1 MGKIKEHE
9 EKQKY
14 LAVDDYIL
22 EKELDKIKET
32 TGIKKINDTK
42 WLIAKWYYF

>member
-1 MGKIKEHE
+1 MSLYFYELMGKIKEHE

-14 LAVDDYIL
+14 LVVDDYIL

-42 WLIAKWYYF
+42 